1 MHEPYDKCVLSWLEH
16 VRTSGIRMYD
26 ACFPVV
32 VAVFAKKGHIS
43 HDSFLL
49 SAALRSAGP
58 IPWFKGP
65 RSYLTTVICGS
76 WSGIRRSLSSKKV
89 PASNLDSIDLLS
101 HREDKVSL

>member
-1 MHEPYDKCVLSWLEH
+1 
-16 VRTSGIRMYD
+16 MYD

-89 PASNLDSIDLLS
+89 LASNLDSIDLLS